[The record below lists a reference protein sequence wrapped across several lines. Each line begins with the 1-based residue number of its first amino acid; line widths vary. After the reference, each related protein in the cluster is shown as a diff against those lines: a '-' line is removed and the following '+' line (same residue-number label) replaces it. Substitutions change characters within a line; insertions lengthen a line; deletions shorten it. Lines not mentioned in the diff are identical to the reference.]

1 VTPRVALVHDWLTGM
16 RGGEKCLEAMCE
28 LFPDATLFTLLYR
41 RGHLSPAIERMQIR
55 TSWIQRVPARERIY
69 RHLLPLYP
77 RAIESLDLT
86 GYDLVLSSS
95 HCVAKG
101 VRTPPGA
108 THLCYCYTPMRY
120 AWDQYEHYFGA
131 DRLAWWNRRIIPRL
145 IGRMRAWDVATAG
158 RPHRYAAISRHVASR
173 IKAAYGRDAE
183 VLYPPADLA
192 GLRLGDGSGGYYLM
206 VNAFAPYKRVDLAV
220 EAFNRLGRELRII
233 GTGQDEARLRRM
245 AASNVR
251 FLGWIGEDKLREAY
265 AGCRAFVF
273 AAEEDFG
280 ITPVEAQGCG
290 RPVIALGKG
299 GALETVVPHPG
310 FPAAGAWPSAAGAPT
325 GVLYPEQSAEA
336 LEAAVRFFEAHERDF
351 DPVAIR
357 DSVQRFDRPR
367 YLRELKEW
375 VERNREAGRQETLP
389 PGAAKLIRGGAAE
402 G

>member
-28 LFPDATLFTLLYR
+28 LFPEATLFTLLYR
-41 RGHLSPAIERMQIR
+41 RGHLSPPIERMDIR
-55 TSWIQRVPARERIY
+55 TSWIQRVPGWRRIY

-77 RAIESLDLT
+77 RAIESFDLT
-86 GYDLVLSSS
+86 GYDLVISSS

-101 VRTPPGA
+101 VRAAPGA

-120 AWDQYEHYFGA
+120 AWDQYGHYFGP
-131 DRLAWWNRRIIPRL
+131 DRLSWWNRRLIPRL

-158 RPHRYAAISRHVASR
+158 RPHRYAAISRHVAAR
-173 IKAAYGRDAE
+173 IKAAYDRESE
-183 VLYPPADLA
+183 VIYPPVDLA
-192 GLRLGDGSGGYYLM
+192 PLRPGDGGGSYLM

-220 EAFNRLGRELRII
+220 EAFNRLGSELLIV

-245 AASNVR
+245 AKPNVR
-251 FLGWIGEDKLREAY
+251 FLGWISPGDLYRAY
-265 AGCRAFVF
+265 AGCRALVF

-299 GALETVVPHPG
+299 GALETVAPHPG
-310 FPAAGAWPSAAGAPT
+310 FPFPGAWPTAAAAPT

-336 LEAAVRFFEAHERDF
+336 LVEAVRFFEAHERDF
-351 DPVAIR
+351 DPAAIR
-357 DSVQRFDRPR
+357 ASVRRFDRPR
-367 YLRELKEW
+367 YLAEFKEW
-375 VERNREAGRQETLP
+375 VGRHLRAGR
-389 PGAAKLIRGGAAE
+389 GG